1 MYDNPSRTK
10 SSIPGGDTRRA
21 SGARRGSVAVQKVV
35 TAAQVLKHDKDAD
48 DSDKKW
54 YQKVSWA
61 CVGFAVLLAILCAY
75 AYVDVNTVT
84 DKGTEEEKTFSEE
97 NGVYVNLVTG
107 IILVFTQYCLLA
119 MCFISA
125 MGWLF
130 GRKRWWA
137 GPTAAAS
144 SASATAAPRKC
155 RPRRPSPRWASR
167 R

>member
-107 IILVFTQYCLLA
+107 IILVFTQVRA
-119 MCFISA
+119 RNRARDRITA
-125 MGWLF
+125 RTRARARARAR
-130 GRKRWWA
+130 GRARA
-137 GPTAAAS
+137 RARAR
-144 SASATAAPRKC
+144 ATYP
-155 RPRRPSPRWASR
+155 
-167 R
+167 